1 MSRSAA
7 KVIRNRWQ
15 DLPKGMDLLRDP
27 AHNKGTAF
35 TKAERDVLGLR
46 GLLPPGVLTQEQQ
59 AARILRHFRT
69 ATSDLDRYVLMNE
82 LSDRSEHLF
91 YKVVMDN
98 LEEMLP
104 VLYTPTVGLACQQ
117 YGYIFRRPR
126 GVYISARDRGHMHE
140 IFENWPH
147 KDVRIIVVTDGE
159 RILGLGDLGANGMGI
174 PVGKLQLYTACA
186 GVPPE
191 QCLPVMLDVGTENQE
206 LLNAP
211 LYMGH
216 RKPRLRGD
224 DYDAIVE
231 EFMVAASEAYPG
243 VLIQFE
249 DFANPNAFPLL
260 AKYRDR
266 FCVFNDDIQGTGSVA
281 MAGILSSLKITGGS
295 LSDQRFLF
303 LGAGAAS
310 MGIGDMLTALIMEE
324 GASEAEARR
333 HCWFMDST
341 GLIVEGRERL
351 TAHKQRYAHPH
362 AEISDFHE
370 AVKALKPTAIMG
382 ASGQP
387 GSFSKEILQSMAEIN
402 ERPIVFALSNP
413 TSKAECTAE
422 EAYQYTD
429 GRAVFASGS
438 PFAPV
443 KYKKK
448 TFIPGQG
455 NNAYIFPGVGLGVVA
470 SRSRHVTEEM
480 FFEAAKTV
488 ASLVDE
494 DDISHGRTYP
504 PFDKIGEVSL
514 DIATAVARL
523 AWDQEL
529 AEAPRPDNI
538 REYIK
543 GLRYDSAYHEYLEE

>member
-1 MSRSAA
+1 MSNKNNKDGAQS
-7 KVIRNRWQ
+7 VGNGIR
-15 DLPKGMDLLRDP
+15 GMDLLRNP

-35 TKAERDVLGLR
+35 TKAERDALGLR
-46 GLLPPGVLTQEQQ
+46 GLLPPGVLTQQQQ
-59 AARILRHFRT
+59 AERILRHFRN
-69 ATSDLDRYVLMNE
+69 ARSDLDRYVLMND
-82 LSDRSEHLF
+82 LMDRSEQLF

-104 VLYTPTVGLACQQ
+104 ILYTPTVGQACQE
-117 YGYIFRRPR
+117 YGYIFRRPH
-126 GVYISARDRGHMHE
+126 GVYISARDRGHMPE
-140 IFENWPH
+140 IFNNWPH
-147 KDVRIIVVTDGE
+147 KDIRIIVVTDGE

-186 GVPPE
+186 GVPAKH
-191 QCLPVMLDVGTENQE
+191 CLPVMLDVGTENQE

-211 LYMGH
+211 LYLGH
-216 RKPRLRGD
+216 KKPRLRGKEYD
-224 DYDAIVE
+224 DMVE

-260 AKYRDR
+260 KRYRDR

-281 MAGILSSLKITGGS
+281 MSGILSSLKITGQK

-324 GASEAEARR
+324 GVSKEEARQ
-333 HCWFMDST
+333 HSWFMDST
-341 GLIVEGRERL
+341 GLIVAGREKL
-351 TAHKQRYAHPH
+351 TAHKARYAHPH
-362 AEISDFHE
+362 AEIKDFCE
-370 AVKALKPTAIMG
+370 AVKALKPTTIMG

-387 GSFSKEILQSMAEIN
+387 GSFSKEVLRAMAEVN

-422 EAYQYTD
+422 EAYRYTD

-443 KYKKK
+443 KYKHK

-470 SRSRHVTEEM
+470 SKSKHVTEEM
-480 FFEAAKTV
+480 FFIAAKTV

-494 DDISHGRTYP
+494 DDIAHGRTYP

-514 DIATAVARL
+514 DIAVEVAKL
-523 AWDQEL
+523 AWDNGL
-529 AEAPRPDNI
+529 AQVDRPVDI
-538 REYIK
+538 REFIRD
-543 GLRYDSAYHEYLEE
+543 LRYDATYHNHAS